1 MIWAL
6 LLIML
11 LPSWADAAVGTA
23 AVDTWYVRPT
33 GACANNGDG
42 LAYGCAASAGATG
55 AFISGANVLWTATD
69 GVDNGDTLYVCGTH
83 TSTLNVG
90 SSAAGANLSPITI
103 DFRCP
108 SDTGSIRLITAM
120 TEAQTAGNWTNESGN
135 LWYLSVSS
143 YTWKDPKRIW
153 LDSVEIFPGNAK
165 GDLGTREGTANAP
178 IAQFWY
184 DSGNSR
190 IYLYATAN
198 PSTTFSLMESL
209 VAGAATCAYV
219 PICMNADANDFF
231 EIINPD
237 LKGGNL
243 ASFYLLGGDNIHI
256 YGTEED
262 DSACQIGAYGIRG
275 IIITDVSSAGTGNAA
290 TNIRLHDCTIDV
302 IAPAHFIGYDWQ
314 WKPSK
319 GEGVSVVYGVSNVS
333 VHSNTIR
340 NWGHALLNIAATLG
354 TGTVVNSHFYDNTLE
369 YTTVEYGRCFALDG
383 AATGRASNN
392 YVYRNDCNGQPIR
405 SQFNGDANYV
415 FGNLFRNQRLG
426 TVDTTAVQ
434 SLDMEGYTGSV
445 SQDNFIY
452 NNTFLNN
459 PYGPCI
465 SFRAGANT
473 KSGYTVTNNL
483 LYGCGGPQIAGAEN
497 IALYIANAASVG
509 NQTFKNNYI
518 YSTGQTSTVYYKATG
533 ATTVAAF
540 QSACSGDTCSGNSA
554 TDPEIGSLTDG
565 RTGASSPLRGAG
577 LFWGVLCGDAR
588 GRPCWLPPDIGA
600 YQSSSGDPAGPR
612 AARQ

>member
-1 MIWAL
+1 MIWLVL
-6 LLIML
+6 LLFL
-11 LPSWADAAVGTA
+11 APAWAEAAVGTA

-42 LAYGCAASAGATG
+42 LAYDCAASAGATG

-165 GDLGTREGTANAP
+165 SDLGTQEGTASAP
-178 IAQFWY
+178 TARFWY

-231 EIINPD
+231 EVINPD

-256 YGTEED
+256 YGTEDD
-262 DSACQIGAYGIRG
+262 DSACQIGAYGVRG
-275 IIITDVSSAGTGNAA
+275 IIISDVSSAGTGNAA
-290 TNIRLHDCTIDV
+290 TNINLHDCTIDV
-302 IAPAHFIGYDWQ
+302 IAPANFIGYDWQ
-314 WKPSK
+314 WKPSN
-319 GEGVSVVYGVSNVS
+319 GDGVAVVYGVSNVS

-369 YTTVEYGRCFALDG
+369 YTTVEYGRCFAVDG
-383 AATGRASNN
+383 AATGRASAN
-392 YVYRNDCNGQPIR
+392 YFYRNDCNGQPIR

-465 SFRAGANT
+465 SFRAGTNT
-473 KSGYTVTNNL
+473 KSGYTVTNNVL
-483 LYGCGGPQIAGAEN
+483 HGCGGTQVSGAEG
-497 IALYIANAASVG
+497 IALYIADAASVG

-518 YSTGQTSTVYYKATG
+518 YSAIETDTVFYKATG

-540 QSACSGDTCSGNSA
+540 QSACSGDTCSGNSGS
-554 TDPEIGSLTDG
+554 DPLLLSSSDG
-565 RTGASSPLRGAG
+565 RTQASSPLRGAG
-577 LFWGVLCGDAR
+577 LYWSNLCGDAR

-600 YQSSSGDPAGPR
+600 YQSTSGDPAATR
-612 AARQ
+612 AARN

>member
-1 MIWAL
+1 MIWLLTIAL
-6 LLIML
+6 FW
-11 LPSWADAAVGTA
+11 PAWVEAATGSA
-23 AVDTWYVRPT
+23 SVDTWYVRPT

-42 LAYGCAASAGATG
+42 LAYDCASGAGLTG
-55 AFISGANVLWTATD
+55 AFISGANVIWTATV
-69 GVDNGDTLYVCGTH
+69 GVDDGDRLYVCGVH

-90 SSAAGANLSPITI
+90 ASAAGADRSPISI

-108 SDTGSIRLITAM
+108 SDTGSIRLIAAM
-120 TEAQTAGNWTNESGN
+120 AEAQTAGNWTEESTN
-135 LWYLSVSS
+135 IWYLSVAS

-153 LDSVEIFPGNAK
+153 LDSVEIFPGNSK
-165 GDLGTREGTANAP
+165 SDLGTREGTASAP
-178 IAQFWY
+178 IARFWY

-198 PSTTFSLMESL
+198 PSATFSLMESL

-219 PICMNADANDFF
+219 AICMNADANDFF
-231 EIINPD
+231 EVINPD

-243 ASFYLLGGDNIHI
+243 AAFYVLGGDNIHI
-256 YGTEED
+256 YGTDAD
-262 DSACQIGAYGIRG
+262 DSACHIGAYGTRG
-275 IIITDVSSAGTGNAA
+275 IIIADVSSAGTGNAA
-290 TNIRLHDCTIDV
+290 TNINLHDCTIDV
-302 IAPAHFIGYDWQ
+302 LAPTNFIGYDWQ
-314 WKPSK
+314 WKPSN
-319 GEGVSVVYGVSNVS
+319 GDGVAVVYGASNVS

-340 NWGHALLNIAATLG
+340 NWGHALINIAATLG
-354 TGTVVNSHFYDNTLE
+354 TGTVVDSHFYDNTLE

-405 SQFNGDANYV
+405 SQLNGDANYV

-465 SFRAGANT
+465 SFRAGTNT

-483 LYGCGGPQIAGAEN
+483 LYGCGGTQVAGAEW
-497 IALYIANAASVG
+497 IALYIGNAASVG

-518 YSTGQTSTVYYKATG
+518 YSMGQTSTVYYKATG
-533 ATTVAAF
+533 AATVALF
-540 QSACSGDTCSGNSA
+540 QSACSGDTCAGNSA
-554 TDPEIGSLTDG
+554 ADPKILSATDA
-565 RTGASSPLRGAG
+565 RTQGDSPLRRAG
-577 LFWGVLCGDAR
+577 LFWGALCGDVR

-600 YQSSSGDPAGPR
+600 YQSTGGDPAATR
-612 AARQ
+612 AVRN